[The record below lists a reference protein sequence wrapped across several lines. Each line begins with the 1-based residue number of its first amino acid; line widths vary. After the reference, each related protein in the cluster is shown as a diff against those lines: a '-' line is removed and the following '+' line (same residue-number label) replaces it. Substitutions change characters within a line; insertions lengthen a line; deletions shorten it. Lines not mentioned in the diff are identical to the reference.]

1 MDSFSSYNVEKLQ
14 EYLKERG
21 VTYSKLKKNELVEL
35 CQLAFDNKLDTDPN
49 FFLDDINKTLQEKL
63 SISGKAIPNPKN
75 LHGTSDMTPLPNID
89 TFDIYN
95 YLITFK
101 EQYLHRQL
109 KDYKNLDGYQLYEA
123 GFVENVEL
131 IPEVGVI
138 GYCLVKFL
146 VKPKQRKEDPLNKT
160 PFYKGWIVLDTT
172 GPSIYSAYCAC
183 KGGADGGCRHIVAC
197 LFEIAE
203 YSSKNESTV
212 SVTSVPCSWK
222 RKDRRCT
229 DKPIPVDEL
238 STSLPGSSRSEP
250 PTTDFYDPCP
260 QFVPDVDQFY
270 AGLKVLHPSAAMLL
284 NHYKVNNTPSEVPSQ
299 NSTNLY

>member
-1 MDSFSSYNVEKLQ
+1 M
-14 EYLKERG
+14 
-21 VTYSKLKKNELVEL
+21 
-35 CQLAFDNKLDTDPN
+35 
-49 FFLDDINKTLQEKL
+49 

-123 GFVENVEL
+123 GYVENVEL
-131 IPEVGVI
+131 IREVGVI

-183 KGGADGGCRHIVAC
+183 KGGTDGGCRHIVAS

-203 YSSKNESTV
+203 
-212 SVTSVPCSWK
+212 
-222 RKDRRCT
+222 
-229 DKPIPVDEL
+229 
-238 STSLPGSSRSEP
+238 
-250 PTTDFYDPCP
+250 
-260 QFVPDVDQFY
+260 
-270 AGLKVLHPSAAMLL
+270 
-284 NHYKVNNTPSEVPSQ
+284 
-299 NSTNLY
+299 

>member
-101 EQYLHRQL
+101 EQYLHRQRL
-109 KDYKNLDGYQLYEA
+109 
-123 GFVENVEL
+123 
-131 IPEVGVI
+131 
-138 GYCLVKFL
+138 
-146 VKPKQRKEDPLNKT
+146 
-160 PFYKGWIVLDTT
+160 
-172 GPSIYSAYCAC
+172 
-183 KGGADGGCRHIVAC
+183 
-197 LFEIAE
+197 
-203 YSSKNESTV
+203 
-212 SVTSVPCSWK
+212 
-222 RKDRRCT
+222 
-229 DKPIPVDEL
+229 
-238 STSLPGSSRSEP
+238 
-250 PTTDFYDPCP
+250 
-260 QFVPDVDQFY
+260 
-270 AGLKVLHPSAAMLL
+270 
-284 NHYKVNNTPSEVPSQ
+284 
-299 NSTNLY
+299 